1 MMAPDRSDVPTGGR
15 YPSHETLVLLQRAF
29 ALYLRGDRDDDRVCD
44 ALEVLAREAQQRQL
58 HAEQMLVAF
67 KHVWNDMPELQAI
80 RSSDERKRLMDH
92 LVKLCIDA
100 YYGR

>member
-1 MMAPDRSDVPTGGR
+1 
-15 YPSHETLVLLQRAF
+15 
-29 ALYLRGDRDDDRVCD
+29 
-44 ALEVLAREAQQRQL
+44 
-58 HAEQMLVAF
+58 MLVAF